1 MAHRRLANPIPP
13 RANRVI
19 IQTISYFLLFPSLYR
34 PQLPPD
40 QTIRCYKRGGS
51 RDDRR
56 VSTHRDRESISFP
69 GAPRF
74 RERIR
79 LPFVKRAGI
88 RDALDEAVA

>member
-34 PQLPPD
+34 PQPPPD
-40 QTIRCYKRGGS
+40 QTIRCYHRGGMI
-51 RDDRR
+51 D
-56 VSTHRDRESISFP
+56 VSLPTVIENRSPFQE
-69 GAPRF
+69 APRF
-74 RERIR
+74 RERTR
-79 LPFVKRAGI
+79 VAFVKRAAGI